1 MNFVIPLGRRQL
13 MTASFKALNV
23 EIQNTSMQIISLG
36 KTDPGTMSER
46 AQQLANISNCNFF
59 HLN

>member
-1 MNFVIPLGRRQL
+1 MRIV
-13 MTASFKALNV
+13 LNV
-23 EIQNTSMQIISLG
+23 EIQNTSMQILSLG
-36 KTDPGTMSER
+36 ETDIETVSKR

>member
-1 MNFVIPLGRRQL
+1 MRI
-13 MTASFKALNV
+13 ALNV

-46 AQQLANISNCNFF
+46 AKQLANISNCNFF